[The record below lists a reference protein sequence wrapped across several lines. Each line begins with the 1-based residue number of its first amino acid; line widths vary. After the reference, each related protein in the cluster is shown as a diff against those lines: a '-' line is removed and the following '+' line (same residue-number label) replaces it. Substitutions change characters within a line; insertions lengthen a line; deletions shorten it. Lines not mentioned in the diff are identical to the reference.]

1 METIRPASEVPIEL
15 LHEVMEESFRDYF
28 VNVHMEL
35 AGFQAMI
42 QRESISL
49 EKSVVV
55 FDQNRPAGVGLLAYR
70 SRASRVAAMGVVSDA
85 RGQGIGRQILQELVE
100 AARRRRDRRI
110 ELEVIEQNIPALELY
125 RSEGFTRIRRLVG
138 FSHDQLAGGK
148 DGGLNEIGV
157 ERAVEML
164 SEQGLD
170 DLPWQ
175 ISADSL
181 LQGEDNK
188 AFSMGGGVLILAGL
202 DRDPV
207 TIRSLV
213 VDRNLR
219 REGRATRLLKAA
231 AARFPGKEWQVPVLF
246 PQEMEP
252 FFESM
257 DFKRIKLSQLQM
269 KRDL

>member
-1 METIRPASEVPIEL
+1 
-15 LHEVMEESFRDYF
+15 MEESFRDYF

-42 QRESISL
+42 RRESISR

-55 FDQNRPAGVGLLAYR
+55 FDQERPAGVGLLAHR
-70 SRASRVAAMGVVSDA
+70 DGASRVAAMGVVSDV
-85 RGQGIGRQILQELVE
+85 RGKGVGRQILQELVE
-100 AARRRRDRRI
+100 AARRREDRRI

-125 RSEGFTRIRRLVG
+125 RSAGFTRMRRLVG
-138 FSHDQLAGGK
+138 FSHDQLAGSEA
-148 DGGLNEIGV
+148 GGLNKIGLELAGEI
-157 ERAVEML
+157 L
-164 SEQGLD
+164 SDHGLA

-181 LQGEDNK
+181 VQGEDNK
-188 AFSMGGGVLILAGL
+188 AFSLDGGVLILAGL
-202 DRDPV
+202 GRNTV

-219 REGRATRLLKAA
+219 RQGRATRLLQAA
-231 AARFPGKEWQVPVLF
+231 AARFPEKEWQVPVLF

-252 FFESM
+252 FFLSL
-257 DFKRIKLSQLQM
+257 DFKRIRLSQLQM